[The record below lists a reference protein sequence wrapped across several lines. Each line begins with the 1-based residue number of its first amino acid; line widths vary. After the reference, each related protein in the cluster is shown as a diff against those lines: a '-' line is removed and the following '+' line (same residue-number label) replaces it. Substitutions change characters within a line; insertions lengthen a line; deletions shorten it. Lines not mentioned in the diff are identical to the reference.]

1 MHSLPLKVTRSP
13 GGKGDLKQDTAL
25 PARIC
30 PHPALLLGEH
40 HPGHHTPPP
49 PGTRPGTQGL
59 PLQAP
64 PRPLRAISDRSLDHL
79 AAVSSS
85 HQQAEPQ
92 GRAEGRW
99 GPAGAYTRW
108 RATDPPGRLGCGLP
122 RPTLPPLTTPPLTTR
137 DAARFSTRGNST
149 IYPAPAAAGPGPRT
163 DSLVPASS
171 NSCLTR
177 LSMWVFMFL
186 CPRGNSSSEKAVNS
200 AKDTQLLPSRARGKP
215 RPAWPQR
222 CVVCLPAWVPQKAR
236 PPRVCETARWAPS
249 LF

>member
-13 GGKGDLKQDTAL
+13 GGKGDLKQDSAL

-40 HPGHHTPPP
+40 HPGHHAPPP

-64 PRPLRAISDRSLDHL
+64 PRPLRAISDWSLDHL

-85 HQQAEPQ
+85 HPQAEPQ
-92 GRAEGRW
+92 GRAEGQW

-108 RATDPPGRLGCGLP
+108 RATDPPGSLGCGLP
-122 RPTLPPLTTPPLTTR
+122 HPTPPPLTTR
-137 DAARFSTRGNST
+137 DAAHFSTQGNGT
-149 IYPAPAAAGPGPRT
+149 IYRAPAAAGPGPMT

-171 NSCLTR
+171 DSCLTR
-177 LSMWVFMFL
+177 LSTWVFMFL
-186 CPRGNSSSEKAVNS
+186 YPQGNSSSEKAVNCQGH
-200 AKDTQLLPSRARGKP
+200 TLLPSRARVKP
-215 RPAWPQR
+215 RPVWLQR

-236 PPRVCETARWAPS
+236 PLGVCKTARWVPS
-249 LF
+249 SF